1 MDTGIGATFMMRLF
15 IIFFMLYV
23 IIIGVALQMAK
34 TYRVKN
40 YVINVLEQNQ
50 YSGNSDDS
58 VHNILDSYFQKVP
71 YVDGYDFQNKCRE
84 AAGDKDYDYYKGA
97 CIIPLGT
104 DDAPYY
110 KVNVYFHVELPFFG
124 TNITIPVSGE
134 TKTIIY
140 Q

>member
-50 YSGNSDDS
+50 
-58 VHNILDSYFQKVP
+58 HKVE
-71 YVDGYDFQNKCRE
+71 Y
-84 AAGDKDYDYYKGA
+84 
-97 CIIPLGT
+97 
-104 DDAPYY
+104 
-110 KVNVYFHVELPFFG
+110 
-124 TNITIPVSGE
+124 
-134 TKTIIY
+134 
-140 Q
+140 